1 MSRTRQPM
9 GLPLFLWCRDALISL
24 LTLVLVAGASSALA
38 QAPTS
43 AEKPKYGGVVRMAER
58 EPPNLDPHLSVAFLT
73 QNAASLVYNGLVRLT
88 YVHEQQSPTDLT
100 LKPDLAERWEY
111 TDDRT
116 LVFYLRK
123 GVKFHNKPP
132 VNGREMNAH
141 DVKYSMERFA
151 AKSGFRSRFDE
162 IDRIDVVD
170 DYTVKVV
177 TKHPYAPLL
186 THLANPSYHV
196 ILPKEAEAQF
206 GDFNK
211 AEAAIG
217 TGPFMLE
224 RYERGIK
231 LIFKKNPDFF
241 ITGQPYLDG
250 VEWQITPDAAARLS
264 LLRAGKVDFLHVHGF
279 LAGEE
284 AIPLQRTNPEL
295 KVTKFLSISQGMIYM
310 RTDQPPFNDVRV
322 RRAISLALNRQAWLE
337 ALEFGEGCI
346 DTGPIPCALTAWKLE
361 VKDMDPAKAKY
372 LIGFDREESKR
383 LLAEAGYPKGFTT
396 PMFHYPG
403 YLAPWPSRYE
413 LAVDELS
420 KVGIK
425 VEMRPQEYG
434 DYIST
439 TYLGKFDGMAMG
451 GITPFFEVDDWLY
464 GAFYPG
470 QPNNRGHI
478 NDPELNGMLVA
489 QRREL
494 DPEKRRRIVHDIQR
508 YLADKAYYVYI
519 PHGLNYYTHQPHFKG
534 SAPKVGFTMVHRLI
548 TAWLDR

>member
-1 MSRTRQPM
+1 M
-9 GLPLFLWCRDALISL
+9 G
-24 LTLVLVAGASSALA
+24 VLVGLLALAAAAPLALA
-38 QAPTS
+38 QGA
-43 AEKPKYGGVVRMAER
+43 AEQPKYGGIARMAER
-58 EPPNLDPHLSVAFLT
+58 EPPNLDPHLSVSFLT
-73 QNAASLVYNGLVRLT
+73 QNAASLIYNGLVRLT
-88 YVHEQQSPTDLT
+88 YVHEQRDPLDLT
-100 LKPDLAERWEY
+100 IVPDLAERWEY

-116 LVFYLRK
+116 LVFSLRK
-123 GVKFHNKPP
+123 GVRFHPKPP
-132 VNGREMNAH
+132 VNGREVNAH
-141 DVKYSMERFA
+141 DVKYSLERFA

-162 IDRIDVVD
+162 VERIDVVD
-170 DYTVKVV
+170 DHTVKIV

-186 THLANPSYHV
+186 MHLASPAYHV
-196 ILPKEAEAQF
+196 ILPREAEEQY

-217 TGPFMLE
+217 TGPFILE
-224 RYERGIK
+224 RYERGVK
-231 LIFKKNPDFF
+231 LVFKKNPDFF
-241 ITGQPYLDG
+241 LKGLPYLDG
-250 VEWQITPDAAARLS
+250 LEWQITPDAAARLS

-295 KVTKFLSISQGMIYM
+295 KVTKFLSIAQGMIYM

-322 RRAISLALNRQAWLE
+322 RRALSLALNRQAWLE

-346 DTGPIPCALTAWKLE
+346 DTGPIPCALKDWKLE
-361 VKDMDPAKAKY
+361 AKDMEPAKAKY
-372 LIGFDREESKR
+372 LIGFDREEAKR
-383 LLAEAGYPKGFTT
+383 LLAEAGYSRGFTT
-396 PMFHYPG
+396 PMYHYPG
-403 YLAPWPSRYE
+403 YLAPWPARYE

-425 VEMRPQEYG
+425 VEMKPQEYG

-451 GITPFFEVDDWLY
+451 GITPFLEVDDWLY

-478 NDPELNGMLVA
+478 NDPTLNEMLIA

-494 DPEKRRRIVHDIQR
+494 DPEKRRRLVHDIQR

-519 PHGLNYYTHQPHFKG
+519 PHGLFYYTHQPHFKG
-534 SAPKVGFTMVHRLI
+534 TAPKIAFTLGHRLI
-548 TAWLDR
+548 VAWLAK